1 MGLSQAEREDNQ
13 LNCGEAAGDFMLW
26 PAHKHPFG
34 WFLELGWPES
44 AWIASRNERD
54 ALGIALTGMLQD
66 GEISR
71 KGASELIQMVLHGN
85 AEALY
90 KLPPP
95 KAFVE
100 CADPL
105 CSNSLLK

>member
-1 MGLSQAEREDNQ
+1 
-13 LNCGEAAGDFMLW
+13 
-26 PAHKHPFG
+26 
-34 WFLELGWPES
+34 
-44 AWIASRNERD
+44 
-54 ALGIALTGMLQD
+54 MLQD

-71 KGASELIQMVLHGN
+71 KRASELIRMVLHQN

-95 KAFVE
+95 KDFTE

-105 CSNSLLK
+105 CSQSLLK